1 MYGTKLYENADWPD
15 AARSIIEKSGIEP
28 ECGKSFSYKLQDID
42 ADSIVM
48 LSAGSSTEL
57 TLNGITGKSRRYD
70 LSKAAVYTK
79 SSNEGVLSANGLNI
93 TAIGT
98 GECTVTIAVVENG
111 ICLMKNVTVLVS

>member
-1 MYGTKLYENADWPD
+1 
-15 AARSIIEKSGIEP
+15 
-28 ECGKSFSYKLQDID
+28 
-42 ADSIVM
+42 M
-48 LSAGSSTEL
+48 LSEGSSTKL